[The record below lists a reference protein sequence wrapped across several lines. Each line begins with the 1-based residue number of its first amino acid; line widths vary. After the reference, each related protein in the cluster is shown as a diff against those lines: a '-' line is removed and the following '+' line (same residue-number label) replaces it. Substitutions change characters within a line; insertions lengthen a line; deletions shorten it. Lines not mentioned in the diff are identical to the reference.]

1 MFNCLQRLRGD
12 GGAADA
18 MRAVAADNEIRLHGL
33 GLSTVVA
40 VAAMVAVVAK
50 VVIAHGGPRR
60 SQVVQAYVGHLKAQ
74 VAARGQ
80 PRVNQVLDDFVLRI
94 DHHGAAAC
102 QVNKINAPVDA
113 AHAQHGPF
121 VPESFA
127 AHPVTQARFGHQVH
141 RTLLQHTRAD
151 GGADGV
157 AATAFQHHGFNAL
170 QIQQVRQHQP
180 SRTGPYDCYL
190 SAHAQPLLLKDPWR
204 HPVRTGSRAR
214 WSAP

>member
-1 MFNCLQRLRGD
+1 M
-12 GGAADA
+12 
-18 MRAVAADNEIRLHGL
+18 
-33 GLSTVVA
+33 
-40 VAAMVAVVAK
+40 
-50 VVIAHGGPRR
+50 
-60 SQVVQAYVGHLKAQ
+60 QAYVGHLKAQ

-121 VPESFA
+121 VPEPLS
-127 AHPVTQARFGHQVH
+127 AHPVAQASFAHQVD
-141 RTLLQHTRAD
+141 RALLQHSRAD

-157 AATAFQHHGFNAL
+157 AAAAFQHHGFNAL
-170 QIQQVRQHQP
+170 QVQQMRQHQP
-180 SRTGPYDCYL
+180 SWAGPYDCNL
-190 SAHAQPLLLKDPWR
+190 SAHARPLLLKNAGR
-204 HPVRTGSRAR
+204 RPVRTDSRAQ